1 MEDRDILI
9 RLARKCHDTYV
20 LERDRVKESFI
31 IIENELYKKFY

>member
-9 RLARKCHDTYV
+9 RLARKCHTYV

-31 IIENELYKKFY
+31 TIENELYKKFY